1 MAQIGRRDAI
11 FPVLTKFNG
20 DSYEVTA
27 SLIPTSFERHMI
39 ILKENTFK
47 L

>member
-11 FPVLTKFNG
+11 FPVLSSLT
-20 DSYEVTA
+20 VTA